1 MRPNKHCRAIAQA
14 LTVLAQVVKTDCN
27 VSEMVMVN
35 AVYRQGHTVV
45 SQIRL
50 DTYQAKSDLIRQVQD
65 DQLLEVFV

>member
-27 VSEMVMVN
+27 VSEMVVN
-35 AVYRQGHTVV
+35 AVYRQGNTVV